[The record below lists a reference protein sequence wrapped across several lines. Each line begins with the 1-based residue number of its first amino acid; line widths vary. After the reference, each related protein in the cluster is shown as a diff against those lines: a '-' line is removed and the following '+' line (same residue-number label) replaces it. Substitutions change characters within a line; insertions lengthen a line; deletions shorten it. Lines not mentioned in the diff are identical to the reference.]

1 MSTKVL
7 LPLILLALALALV
20 PFAQTSDGATTQEPL
35 PQETY
40 PDADIIITADAK
52 GFTLIT
58 FKAYGEY
65 QVTKEHPSEWF
76 TKTITSSDVS
86 YLRNMSEASEDM
98 EIVFDG
104 ATVRKLTLFNLD
116 TKASLNSAIDVHF
129 TMVSGSISTLS
140 LYTASSQVKQY
151 LPSSYDAMPSAIH
164 SATMDLISG
173 TIDVLNPTD
182 LMLSITKYDVCLENG
197 MVVNRLYT
205 TGENGRY
212 SNVSVTVNGATIG
225 YMTNLASKIG
235 NLEYDIRFG
244 TIDYLSL
251 GSNTE
256 HMSARKLADMPT
268 CQVTGDVYVYIGPST
283 VLGKCILGAG
293 ILNIPQI
300 LSTGEYVENP
310 IVHMIS
316 IDARGFT
323 VSSDSAFLTERRTSA
338 YSLYNYEVG
347 KNPHTYS
354 LMTSFYNNGE
364 SMQVYSETGVWS
376 SISNNVLTTG
386 SVLSINCNFV
396 VQQDGEFI
404 LEEGATLYNSDNL
417 VVSGI
422 LDIEGLMVN
431 NSVIQCRS
439 GSTVLGTY
447 TGIGVMADYVHYS
460 SPAASLNVMSQ
471 SEAAVID
478 LDQMYPVESISAYLS
493 DDRRSVTITIEGSQR
508 IYGDQFTIALVEKE
522 PPETFSASYR
532 LDIKGIDKDVLGI
545 CTVEVT
551 LPTDPEVCTAVYV
564 FDPTV
569 MEYVALANSEYESEI
584 SFTAGT
590 YNTFY
595 LYNYT
600 TDRPELPDPIINTEM
615 KAIDYYLIAAIIAV
629 LAVTTYLLVT
639 MKRD

>member
-7 LPLILLALALALV
+7 IPILILAVALSILPL
-20 PFAQTSDGATTQEPL
+20 AQTSDGATTQEPL
-35 PQETY
+35 PQEIY

-52 GFTLIT
+52 GYTLIT

-116 TKASLNSAIDVHF
+116 TKNSLNSAIDVHF
-129 TMVSGSISTLS
+129 TMVSGSITNLS

-151 LPSSYDAMPSAIH
+151 LPSTYDIMSSAIH
-164 SATMDLISG
+164 SATLDLQSG
-173 TIDVLNPTD
+173 LINQLDPTD
-182 LMLSITKYDVCLENG
+182 LMLSITKYTINLESE
-197 MVVNRLYT
+197 MTVDRLYT

-235 NLEYDIRFG
+235 NLDYNIRFG
-244 TIDYLSL
+244 SIDYLCL

-268 CQVTGDVYVYIGPST
+268 CQVTGDLNVYIGSST

-300 LSTGEYVENP
+300 LSTGEIVKDP
-310 IVHMIS
+310 VVHMIS

-323 VSSDSAFLTERRTSA
+323 ISSDSAFITERRTSA

-347 KNPHTYS
+347 KNPHTYT
-354 LMTSFYNNGE
+354 LMTSFYNDGE
-364 SMQVYSETGVWS
+364 SMQVYSDTGVWN
-376 SISNNVLTTG
+376 SISGNVLTTG

-396 VQQDGEFI
+396 IQSDGEFI
-404 LEEGATLYNSDNL
+404 IEEGATLYNSDNL

-422 LDIEGLMVN
+422 LDIEGHMVN
-431 NSVIQCRS
+431 NSVIQSRS
-439 GSTVLGTY
+439 GSTVIGSY
-447 TGIGVMADYVHYS
+447 TGIGVLADYVHYS
-460 SPAASLNVMSQ
+460 TPAASLNVMSQ
-471 SEAAVID
+471 STAAVID
-478 LDQMYPVESISAYLS
+478 LDQMYPIESISAYLS
-493 DDRRSVTITIEGSQR
+493 NDRRSVTITIEGSQR
-508 IYGDQFTIALVEKE
+508 IYGDQFMIALVESE
-522 PPETFSASYR
+522 PPEAFDSSYR

-551 LPTDPEVCTAVYV
+551 LATDPEVCTAVYV
-564 FDPTV
+564 YDPLT
-569 MEYVALANSEYESEI
+569 MEYIALANSEYESEI
-584 SFTAGT
+584 SFIAGT

-629 LAVTTYLLVT
+629 LAVTSYLLVT